1 MPGKSDR
8 IHEEEG
14 INSKNKVET
23 QRLRLKFRIQN
34 SKFKEK
40 RTKGRSAASEIQN
53 SEFRIQRTN
62 KDSAIKQFNN
72 QTVKRQHL
80 NNSTHQQKLVSLRRE
95 KSINIMKRLLTLLL
109 LICTIGASAQNIEC
123 DFTQSK
129 FIKASGKTFESKG
142 SLKLVAT
149 ADKMEMNYTQPAGD
163 YFIIDGKT
171 VKINLKGRK
180 SVIDTEKNAPMR
192 TQRNIL
198 MNCIT
203 GKWQKA
209 ATDNN
214 AETAVTEKGSSKIVT
229 LSAKQTAPRGYSKIT
244 VTYRKSDN
252 VPTELVL
259 EEFNGTKTTY
269 KMSNIIKK

>member
-1 MPGKSDR
+1 
-8 IHEEEG
+8 
-14 INSKNKVET
+14 
-23 QRLRLKFRIQN
+23 
-34 SKFKEK
+34 
-40 RTKGRSAASEIQN
+40 
-53 SEFRIQRTN
+53 
-62 KDSAIKQFNN
+62 
-72 QTVKRQHL
+72 
-80 NNSTHQQKLVSLRRE
+80 
-95 KSINIMKRLLTLLL
+95 MKKILTLLL
-109 LICTIGASAQNIEC
+109 LICTIGVSAQNIEC

-129 FIKASGKTFESKG
+129 FIKASGKTIESKG
-142 SLKLVAT
+142 SLKLMTA

-171 VKINLKGRK
+171 VKINLKGKK
-180 SVIDTEKNAPMR
+180 SVIDTDKNIPMR

-214 AETAVTEKGSSKIVT
+214 AETAVTEKGNNKIVT